1 MKTILPVFYLLAS
14 TTIFAKPIE
23 VAMMCRLSST
33 EDTAMVLVDGANY
46 EGHIAFN
53 RSMGFMACPFDL
65 KERIE
70 ALKPYK
76 CAGLWDDDTPP
87 GTDTTVE
94 VTFRPT
100 EIGWLGTFLTNNQYG
115 RREVSVQCF

>member
-1 MKTILPVFYLLAS
+1 MKTITLLALLFS
-14 TTIFAKPIE
+14 SSLLAKPIE
-23 VAMMCRLSST
+23 VAMMCRLVS
-33 EDTAMVLVDGANY
+33 DTDNAMVMVDGANY

-70 ALKPYK
+70 NFKPYK
-76 CAGLWDDDTPP
+76 CAGLWDDDEPR

-94 VTFRPT
+94 VSFEYTDLGWRATF
-100 EIGWLGTFLTNNQYG
+100 FTNNQYG
-115 RREVSVQCF
+115 RKHVNIQCI

>member
-1 MKTILPVFYLLAS
+1 
-14 TTIFAKPIE
+14 
-23 VAMMCRLSST
+23 MMCRLVT
-33 EDTAMVLVDGANY
+33 EDSAMVMVDGANY

-70 ALKPYK
+70 NLKPYK
-76 CAGLWDDDTPP
+76 CAGLWDDDDPP

-94 VTFRPT
+94 VNFEFT
-100 EIGWLGTFLTNNQYG
+100 EIGWTATFLTNHQYG
-115 RREVSVQCF
+115 RKSITVQCI